1 MVSGKSVVGPKA
13 GPIEPGDE
21 VLLMS
26 GNYGAITV
34 GQYLAPIV
42 NPSFVTIAAA
52 PGQTPVLTTLGVSAS
67 KMFAFNRL
75 KVQSTQSNGA
85 WLIAVKD
92 QGANYPTS
100 DIVFEDMTLSSQN
113 DVSGWDQAQWIANAS
128 SGFLVGPTLY
138 TSCVSMTGSHINNV
152 KTPAGLFASNLV
164 FSGNQLDHF
173 GDDGIDYGA
182 SYLTITKNYIHDNL
196 NIGDGN
202 HEDAMQGYAAKL
214 PAGVTV
220 ADYEHILIDSN
231 TIIRQTDAH
240 LQFPTY
246 LQGIDA
252 FDQEWSQV
260 TVTNNVVI
268 TSACW
273 GIVFSSIHNSTIAN
287 NTAVSDGLIV
297 VPCVPAVG
305 VGDKTHQGDSSSNTV
320 VRNNLAN
327 EIFVDNLDPGVEM
340 DHNVGMTP

>member
-1 MVSGKSVVGPKA
+1 MGRQCG
-13 GPIEPGDE
+13 
-21 VLLMS
+21 
-26 GNYGAITV
+26 
-34 GQYLAPIV
+34 
-42 NPSFVTIAAA
+42 
-52 PGQTPVLTTLGVSAS
+52 
-67 KMFAFNRL
+67 
-75 KVQSTQSNGA
+75 
-85 WLIAVKD
+85 
-92 QGANYPTS
+92 
-100 DIVFEDMTLSSQN
+100 
-113 DVSGWDQAQWIANAS
+113 

-152 KTPAGLFASNLV
+152 KTPAGLFGSNLV

-252 FDQEWSQV
+252 FDQEWSHV
-260 TVTNNVVI
+260 TVRNNVVI

-297 VPCVPAVG
+297 VPGCVPAVG

-340 DHNVGMTP
+340 DHNVGMTPGAELSWYVNGGAQYLRNPGTYSNGVNVANIIAAGGPATEFVEFDPSTLSL